1 MSKIYSY
8 DDMEKLSQK
17 IKKIK
22 KKKILEKIKDIIID
36 NNPNINITENSY
48 GIYLCFN
55 ELTND
60 TFIKLDKYIKKY
72 LSEENVTKTI
82 SENNNIINSI
92 NNNYSKN
99 DYFFEDNSRL
109 KFSNKEKNLLKKR
122 LYDKALQDNSELNN
136 CDNYPDS
143 PDSSQIFLKQKKVDK
158 K

>member
-1 MSKIYSY
+1 
-8 DDMEKLSQK
+8 
-17 IKKIK
+17 
-22 KKKILEKIKDIIID
+22 
-36 NNPNINITENSY
+36 
-48 GIYLCFN
+48 
-55 ELTND
+55 
-60 TFIKLDKYIKKY
+60 

>member
-22 KKKILEKIKDIIID
+22 KKKILETIRDIIID